1 MKYRSEIDGLRA
13 LAVLPVI
20 LFHAGFELF
29 SGGYVGVDVFFVIS
43 GYLITSLLIV
53 DLEKNSFS
61 ISYFYERRAR
71 RLLPAL
77 FLVMFISSIAAW
89 FLMMPAQLESFSK
102 SLIAVSIFFSNFLFF
117 SETGYFELAAE
128 EKPLLHTWSLA
139 VEEQYYLLFPLFLF
153 FIWKLGKKN
162 IFLIILLISIMSLFV
177 SEWGWRNSPSG
188 NFFLAPSRA
197 WEILAGSL
205 AAITYKEHINK
216 NNEFLSIVG
225 FLFILLSIFIF
236 DQNTPFPSIYTL
248 LPVIG
253 TVLIILYGGK
263 HTFISKVLSIKVIVT
278 LGLMSY
284 SAYLWHHPIFAYSRI
299 LMGDNLSTLIILFG
313 IFATFILAFISWR
326 FIEKPFRNKKIISRR
341 GIWVFSS
348 AGIIFFIIL
357 GIIGLKNDGF
367 SSRIK
372 IDSKL
377 SNQERAVVE
386 HAIQNWGTTNYPPHY
401 LSQKENGFTKFGNG
415 DKKIVLLG
423 DSHATQYSYAFGSL
437 LERKDPL
444 FNDKSVLIKQIDF
457 PPSISQLNLPKG
469 TTTVALSFFWS
480 FRYKDDSVDPDERL
494 CKADKK
500 ECVFSDSVKDKND
513 LKIRSFISELKKQG
527 YKVYLILDN
536 PFGNELSPEGILEIS
551 RDFGLSAD
559 LSENGRTELK
569 KLEFIERR
577 GPINKRL
584 HTIINDLSINAIDP
598 IESLCDETIC
608 IRTSKEYD
616 YLLYKDYDHFSIQAL
631 VSEVEYIYQILD

>member
-1 MKYRSEIDGLRA
+1 
-13 LAVLPVI
+13 
-20 LFHAGFELF
+20 
-29 SGGYVGVDVFFVIS
+29 
-43 GYLITSLLIV
+43 
-53 DLEKNSFS
+53 
-61 ISYFYERRAR
+61 
-71 RLLPAL
+71 
-77 FLVMFISSIAAW
+77 
-89 FLMMPAQLESFSK
+89 
-102 SLIAVSIFFSNFLFF
+102 
-117 SETGYFELAAE
+117 
-128 EKPLLHTWSLA
+128 
-139 VEEQYYLLFPLFLF
+139 
-153 FIWKLGKKN
+153 
-162 IFLIILLISIMSLFV
+162 
-177 SEWGWRNSPSG
+177 
-188 NFFLAPSRA
+188 
-197 WEILAGSL
+197 
-205 AAITYKEHINK
+205 
-216 NNEFLSIVG
+216 
-225 FLFILLSIFIF
+225 
-236 DQNTPFPSIYTL
+236 
-248 LPVIG
+248 
-253 TVLIILYGGK
+253 
-263 HTFISKVLSIKVIVT
+263 
-278 LGLMSY
+278 MSY

-386 HAIQNWGTTNYPPHY
+386 HAIQNWGTANYPSHY
-401 LSQKENGFTKFGNG
+401 LSQMENGFTKFGNG
-415 DKKIVLLG
+415 DKKIVLIG
-423 DSHATQYSYAFGSL
+423 DSHATQYSYAFGGL

-444 FNDKSVLIKQIDF
+444 FNDKSVLIKQVDF
-457 PPSISQLNLPKG
+457 PPSISQLNLPKE

-480 FRYKDDSVDPDERL
+480 FRYRDDLVDPDERL
-494 CKADKK
+494 CKSDKK
-500 ECVFSDSVKDKND
+500 ECISSDSMKDEND
-513 LKIRSFISELKKQG
+513 LKIRSFISDLKKQG
-527 YKVYLILDN
+527 YKIYLILDN
-536 PFGNELSPEGILEIS
+536 PFGHELSPEGILEIS
-551 RDFGLSAD
+551 QDFGLSAD

-584 HTIINDLSINAIDP
+584 QTIINDLSINAIDP

-608 IRTSKEYD
+608 IRASKEYD